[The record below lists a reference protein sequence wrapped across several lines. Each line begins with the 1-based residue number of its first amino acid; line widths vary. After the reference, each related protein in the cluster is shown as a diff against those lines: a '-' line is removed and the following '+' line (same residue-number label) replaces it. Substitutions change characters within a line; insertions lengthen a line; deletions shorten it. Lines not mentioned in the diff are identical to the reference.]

1 VLAGHLYVEGEVIVE
16 DDRVLALTDDD
27 EVELAYFFCRRW
39 RASRRPRGW
48 PTCGTR
54 TSRCPAAGRLAD
66 TEPLS

>member
-1 VLAGHLYVEGEVIVE
+1 MLAGHLYVEGEVIVE

-48 PTCGTR
+48 PTC
-54 TSRCPAAGRLAD
+54 
-66 TEPLS
+66 